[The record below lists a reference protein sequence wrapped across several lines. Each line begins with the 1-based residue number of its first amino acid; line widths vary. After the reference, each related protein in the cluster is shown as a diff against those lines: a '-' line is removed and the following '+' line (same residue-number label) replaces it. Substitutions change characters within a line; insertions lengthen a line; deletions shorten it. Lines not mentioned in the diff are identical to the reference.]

1 MSRFKFKAWDKKN
14 RLLMRPGHIELIKG
28 ELTIPNCILLQFT
41 GFTDMMGQEIYE
53 EDILLIGETKYRAFW
68 DETELT
74 WMYSKGSS
82 SKGSSLKRLNQK
94 FTSTTVRGY
103 NAYERSEAEEQ

>member
-14 RLLMRPGHIELIKG
+14 KLLIRPGHIELIKG
-28 ELTIPNCILLQFT
+28 ELTIPDCVMLQFT

-53 EDILLIGETKYRAFW
+53 EDIMLIGEIKHRAFW
-68 DETELT
+68 DEKELT

-82 SKGSSLKRLNQK
+82 TKKLNQK
-94 FTSTTVRGY
+94 FTGTTVRSY
-103 NAYERSEAEEQ
+103 NAYERGEGESE